1 MRSPR
6 VRGTG
11 FSGRE
16 LAKFSTERPS
26 FSEPREVVV
35 KIKFA
40 VFACLLAAGV
50 ARAGDPVAS
59 GLPAGYSFS
68 EYSGPAAVGEGLVDT
83 SNVAFFIDERSVAGI
98 KSWYVFFDPERT
110 QSLTATFTF
119 DTAIVDVLDTKASL
133 DASNATYG
141 IDVDGDGVFDDYGTS
156 LLIAP
161 ERGDAT
167 TWSVGG
173 NTVSVDWLTADPGDH
188 IRVLTLASAVP
199 EPETWAL
206 LVAGV
211 AALAWRARRT
221 TVPRASRR

>member
-1 MRSPR
+1 
-6 VRGTG
+6 
-11 FSGRE
+11 
-16 LAKFSTERPS
+16 
-26 FSEPREVVV
+26 V
-35 KIKFA
+35 KIQFA
-40 VFACLLAAGV
+40 VFACVLVAGA

-59 GLPAGYSFS
+59 DLPAGYAFGK
-68 EYSGPAAVGEGLVDT
+68 YSGAAAVGEGLVDT
-83 SNVAFFIDERSVAGI
+83 SSVAFFIDERAVAGI
-98 KSWYVFFDPERT
+98 KSWYLFFDPAGV
-110 QSLTATFTF
+110 QPLSATFTF
-119 DTAIVDVLDTKASL
+119 DTAIVDVLDTRPAL

-161 ERGDAT
+161 ERGDTT

-173 NTVSVDWLTADPGDH
+173 STVTVDWLTADPGDH

-221 TVPRASRR
+221 TVLRASRR